1 MVDAPP
7 LPLVLARWLT
17 RDVIQQY
24 GQSDKIK
31 EELLGRSADYLFQ
44 SIIDTLID
52 DLLNSVSVSKI
63 IYLISQFRHLSWL
76 VLG

>member
-1 MVDAPP
+1 MSQ
-7 LPLVLARWLT
+7 RWET
-17 RDVIQQY
+17 RDVIQQC

-31 EELLGRSADYLFQ
+31 EELMGRSAGYLFQ

-63 IYLISQFRHLSWL
+63 IYLISQFRHRSWL

>member
-1 MVDAPP
+1 MA
-7 LPLVLARWLT
+7 
-17 RDVIQQY
+17 
-24 GQSDKIK
+24 
-31 EELLGRSADYLFQ
+31 RSAGYLFQ

-63 IYLISQFRHLSWL
+63 IYLISQFRHRSWL